1 MKLFQSSI
9 FREMCAIIVGVLLIK
24 FPKDGVT
31 WLTVAVGVLFLISG
45 VIAVLAYMHAR
56 KHAAEYTIIDNQG
69 RVINGSQPTFPIVGA
84 GSIIFGLTLAVTPG
98 FFINGLMYVLGA
110 IMILGGLNLLISLIS
125 ARRLGAIHWGFWIAP
140 SLILLTGLFVIL
152 KPMESAEMPLLIL
165 GWCSLLF
172 GVTELVNAL
181 KIHSIRKAANKQ
193 AEEMERQRKLEE
205 ESVAEEIS
213 SEIDEAPAE
222 TENAPTETDNV
233 SAETDYVPA
242 EITSDNQET
251 QQENAPAENHESEED
266 YPDFIG

>member
-9 FREMCAIIVGVLLIK
+9 FRAMCAIIVGVLLIK

-45 VIAVLAYMHAR
+45 IIAVIAYMHAR
-56 KHAAEYTIIDNQG
+56 KHASEYTIIDNQG
-69 RVINGSQPTFPIVGA
+69 RTIRGGQPTFPIVGA
-84 GSIIFGLTLAVTPG
+84 GSIILGLTLALTPG
-98 FFINGLMYVLGA
+98 VFINGLMYILGA

-165 GWCSLLF
+165 GWCSLLY

-193 AEEMERQRKLEE
+193 AEELARQKQLNEE
-205 ESVAEEIS
+205 TVAEEIS
-213 SEIDEAPAE
+213 SEINNTPAE
-222 TENAPTETDNV
+222 VDA
-233 SAETDYVPA
+233 
-242 EITSDNQET
+242 QEKKE
-251 QQENAPAENHESEED
+251 QNNAPAENRESEED